1 MFLLNLKITEQKLFI
16 IQIKMN
22 KNSKILVVGS
32 NNLISKLVYNKLKLK
47 NYKKIKFLELTSSIL
62 YSKKKSESLF
72 KKFKP
77 QFVFLCGAKTGGINV
92 NQTKPLDLMLNNLV
106 VEIILIPIAHKYKV
120 KKLMYLGSSC
130 MYPRSIDKN
139 AIPEL
144 IFSDYLEKTN
154 LHYATSKITGMVLCD
169 AYNKQYKTNFFTA
182 IPSNYFG
189 PGEDFSLENSHVI
202 PALIKKIHSAKISN
216 KKEVEVWGS
225 GKPIRDFIFIDD
237 LVEAIIFLMKNYS
250 LNSVINI
257 SSNQCYSIKTLA
269 LILQKIIGYKGKI
282 KFNRSKPDGAPIKT
296 LNNKQIK
303 QLGWSNSYSFEDS
316 LKITYNW
323 YKDKLN

>member
-1 MFLLNLKITEQKLFI
+1 
-16 IQIKMN
+16 
-22 KNSKILVVGS
+22 
-32 NNLISKLVYNKLKLK
+32 
-47 NYKKIKFLELTSSIL
+47 
-62 YSKKKSESLF
+62 
-72 KKFKP
+72 
-77 QFVFLCGAKTGGINV
+77 
-92 NQTKPLDLMLNNLV
+92 MLNNLV
-106 VEIILIPIAHKYKV
+106 VEVILIPIAHKYKV

-216 KKEVEVWGS
+216 K
-225 GKPIRDFIFIDD
+225 
-237 LVEAIIFLMKNYS
+237 
-250 LNSVINI
+250 
-257 SSNQCYSIKTLA
+257 
-269 LILQKIIGYKGKI
+269 
-282 KFNRSKPDGAPIKT
+282 
-296 LNNKQIK
+296 
-303 QLGWSNSYSFEDS
+303 
-316 LKITYNW
+316 
-323 YKDKLN
+323 